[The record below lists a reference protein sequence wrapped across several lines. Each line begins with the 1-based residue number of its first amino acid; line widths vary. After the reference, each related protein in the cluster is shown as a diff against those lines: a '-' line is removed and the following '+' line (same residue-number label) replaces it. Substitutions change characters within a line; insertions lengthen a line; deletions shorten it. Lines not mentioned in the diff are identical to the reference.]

1 MLLLLIVIYKRP
13 LELLLVLGRIYR
25 YTDCKESACNEGDL
39 GSIPGLGISSGG
51 GHGKP
56 LQYSCLEN
64 PHVQRSLVGYSP
76 WVCKESDMTEQL
88 STAQHKDSNTSSQT
102 SLSWQSDGV
111 MGSNIKWRTIWEN
124 SRTVY
129 PHILK
134 ICLFWIY
141 QHIHNMEF
149 IMLKKNYESLKILGI
164 YHIWNIKL
172 YKYLSF
178 HPFIHLTNYVSGPYT
193 VDHVEQN
200 TDFGFEY
207 LIWHSLTVRFRG
219 SYLISTGCPFFIYK
233 TRITI
238 FNLMWTGRLNEM
250 L

>member
-1 MLLLLIVIYKRP
+1 M
-13 LELLLVLGRIYR
+13 
-25 YTDCKESACNEGDL
+25 
-39 GSIPGLGISSGG
+39 GL
-51 GHGKP
+51 
-56 LQYSCLEN
+56 
-64 PHVQRSLVGYSP
+64 QRVRHN
-76 WVCKESDMTEQL
+76 WVT
-88 STAQHKDSNTSSQT
+88 NTSSQT
-102 SLSWQSDGV
+102 SLSWQSGRV

-124 SRTVY
+124 SRTLY

-164 YHIWNIKL
+164 YHIWNIKR

-193 VDHVEQN
+193 VDHVS
-200 TDFGFEY
+200 TFGFEY

-233 TRITI
+233 TRTTI
-238 FNLMWTGRLNEM
+238 FNLMWTGRLHEM